1 MCKFH
6 LTREVP
12 AMNEAIEEELYQR
25 VPEALCVL
33 AIDSKGDITLLRT
46 SQAEAQ
52 VFDEHHGS
60 IPIKS
65 INSPPAAISIISTT
79 ENPHDCVWISPVS
92 GTSICVRPKHG

>member
-1 MCKFH
+1 MCKFR
-6 LTREVP
+6 LAVEVP

-52 VFDEHHGS
+52 VLDEDHGS

-65 INSPPAAISIISTT
+65 INSSPATISIISTT
-79 ENPHDCVWISPVS
+79 ENPHECVWMTLQ
-92 GTSICVRPKHG
+92 GTPIRVCPRHR